1 MDKTS
6 NNSTKGVENT
16 PRRSRWDATP
26 VVKHDLN
33 ADGPRRSNNDQTP
46 AQADQTPSRFSATPM
61 RAGETPRRWD
71 DKTPLIGQTPN
82 YPGATPTPSNLRT
95 PDILH
100 MAPSKLQ
107 QLRWEK

>member
-1 MDKTS
+1 M
-6 NNSTKGVENT
+6 
-16 PRRSRWDATP
+16 
-26 VVKHDLN
+26 KHEHYGD
-33 ADGPRRSNNDQTP
+33 DPRRSNDQTP
-46 AQADQTPSRFSATPM
+46 LRADQTPSRFTSTPM

-82 YPGATPTPSNLRT
+82 STGATPSNLRT

-107 QLRWEK
+107 QLRW